1 MKEREIMAELSTWF
15 MGLKLKNP
23 LVVAASGLTSTP
35 EGVEKAVQAGAGA
48 VVLKSLF
55 EEQILAELGSE
66 EQGLDLDAYPD
77 AEAFISRTA
86 WEEGT
91 GKYLDLVQKAKEK
104 AQDVP
109 VFASINCVGTG
120 KWANFAR
127 EIEKAGADALEL
139 NIAFMP
145 FSTAASAKEIE
156 EHILSTVKEVRLSTR
171 LPIEVKLGQQYS
183 SLPNLAKSIA
193 REQANALVFFNR
205 FYKFDIDISGMKLT
219 SAPVTSSPDEYH
231 ESLRWI
237 SLLFQRAGI
246 ELSAATGIHS
256 AQTALKFLLAG
267 ASTFQVCSGIY
278 KNGWKF
284 VSGMLDDL
292 GALMDE
298 QGFASVDA
306 VRGKLSA
313 HNAQKPEEYLRLQY
327 IKALTGIN

>member
-1 MKEREIMAELSTWF
+1 MADLSTWF

-91 GKYLDLVQKAKEK
+91 EKYLDLVRKAKEK

-109 VFASINCVGTG
+109 IFASINCIGTG

-127 EIEKAGADALEL
+127 EIEAAGADAIEL

-145 FSTAASAKEIE
+145 FSTAASAKNIE
-156 EHILSTVKEVRLSTR
+156 ERVLSTIKEVRLITR
-171 LPIEVKLGQQYS
+171 LPLEIKLGQQYS

-193 REQANALVFFNR
+193 REQANALVLFNR
-205 FYKFDIDISGMKLT
+205 FYKFDIDITSMKLT
-219 SAPVTSSPDEYH
+219 GAPVTSSPDEYH

-246 ELSAATGIHS
+246 ELAAATGIHS
-256 AQTALKFLLAG
+256 AQTALKFLLSG
-267 ASTFQVCSGIY
+267 ASTFQICSAIY

-284 VSGMLDDL
+284 ISFLLDDL
-292 GALMDE
+292 NAMMDE
-298 QGFASVDA
+298 QGLASVDA
-306 VRGKLSA
+306 LRGKLSA
-313 HNAQKPEEYLRLQY
+313 HNARKPEEYLRLQY